1 MDFQNLFF
9 AMKDAQSIVKFRF
22 LVTFFTFLSVIRQN
36 FEYNLRIFANFPVT
50 TQKSMI
56 SNVHFQ
62 KTTFFYFLKNIIL
75 FTLKI
80 YFFYNERCPKFC
92 KNQFFSNMFTF
103 LSVIRQNFQ
112 YNLRI
117 LANFGIKTQKSTDFA
132 YTFSKKCTF
141 FLDILIKII
150 LFTLRIYFLQ

>member
-1 MDFQNLFF
+1 
-9 AMKDAQSIVKFRF
+9 MKDAQSIVKIRF

-36 FEYNLRIFANFPVT
+36 FEYNLRILSNFCVK

-56 SNVHFQ
+56 SNVYFQ
-62 KTTFFYFLKNIIL
+62 KTSFFYFLKNIIL

-80 YFFYNERCPKFC
+80 YFFYNERCPKFR

-103 LSVIRQNFQ
+103 LSVIRQNFE

-117 LANFGIKTQKSTDFA
+117 LANFRLKTQKSTDFA
-132 YTFSKKCTF
+132 HTFSKNYNF
-141 FLDILIKII
+141 FFI
-150 LFTLRIYFLQ
+150 F